1 MPKVSRQTATLVH
14 DYGVAEDRHEELDGY
29 SVNFVLI
36 RQGHDLAPM
45 LAALPGGRCPCPH
58 WGYLVKG
65 RLTVRYGDHEEVIEA
80 GDAFYLPPGHTPEA
94 EEGTE
99 IVQFSPAKE
108 LAAVDDALKKA
119 MEQSP

>member
-1 MPKVSRQTATLVH
+1 MPKVSRGTATVVD
-14 DYGVAEDRHEELDGY
+14 DYGVVEDRHEELDGY

-36 RQGHDLAPM
+36 RQSHDLAPM
-45 LAALPGGRCPCPH
+45 LAALPDGKCPGPH

-108 LAAVDDALKKA
+108 LAAVDDALRKA
-119 MEQSP
+119 MEESP